1 MDNTNLKS
9 RLKFKY
15 YIPVIVIIAV
25 IVITSCYY
33 YFNYNGVSTLDCN
46 NQGHCTVSILT
57 GVFDGYTETI
67 NATLYTQLGSNV
79 VTNIGVTAGIL
90 IAFVTILALFNREKE
105 IVPLLAVM
113 LIAQLIF
120 FPVYWFYI
128 KPVLFHSNT
137 FGGGLSLWSTFCLLS
152 IVLTTAKYSYNRYG
166 AEKLIGGHLSFIK
179 NFVLPS
185 MVITLGFYEIL
196 ISPTKQILAV
206 AGITVG
212 LMLVFLLLFVSA
224 CKKQHPNYKKEN
236 VSEIFRVPFFS
247 LIVSSSILAFLLGV
261 YLLPG
266 VFLIAIIRT
275 KNIVYALNPH
285 VLGLIIYI
293 PLLLVFK
300 GHFRK

>member
-1 MDNTNLKS
+1 M
-9 RLKFKY
+9 
-15 YIPVIVIIAV
+15 
-25 IVITSCYY
+25 
-33 YFNYNGVSTLDCN
+33 
-46 NQGHCTVSILT
+46 SILT

-166 AEKLIGGHLSFIK
+166 AEKL
-179 NFVLPS
+179 
-185 MVITLGFYEIL
+185 
-196 ISPTKQILAV
+196 
-206 AGITVG
+206 
-212 LMLVFLLLFVSA
+212 
-224 CKKQHPNYKKEN
+224 
-236 VSEIFRVPFFS
+236 
-247 LIVSSSILAFLLGV
+247 
-261 YLLPG
+261 
-266 VFLIAIIRT
+266 
-275 KNIVYALNPH
+275 
-285 VLGLIIYI
+285 
-293 PLLLVFK
+293 
-300 GHFRK
+300 